1 MVSSNAPG
9 RIIDYADKEFVTLD
23 ENTLVAD
30 AARIMY
36 ERDVCSVIV
45 TRNDAERHLRQSVG
59 MITARDF
66 LQRVVAQSK
75 GPFKLAVKDIMSTP
89 LITIKKDTLTNDAIT
104 LMKSK
109 NIARLPVISDADEVL
124 GIVSLRGLV
133 GKASQE
139 DISSVSG

>member
-1 MVSSNAPG
+1 MVSSNTPG
-9 RIIDYADKEFVTLD
+9 RIIDYADKDFVTLD

-89 LITIKKDTLTNDAIT
+89 LITINKETLTNDAIM

-109 NIARLPVISDADEVL
+109 NIARLPVINDSGEVL
-124 GIVSLRGLV
+124 GIVSLRSLV

-139 DISSVSG
+139 DINSISA